1 MSKKKLSKKGK
12 RNRFLALSILVLLFL
27 LLVFNLGRSFSKNDK
42 KERHSMTTESS
53 ITSSSSTSTSTST
66 TKESAID
73 WRAPSQTKAYPT
85 LQTGDWVLVSTKKQ
99 RVYVKRGEQVLY
111 TMYCSTGTND
121 SPTPLGTYS
130 VEAERG
136 ENFYNAASAEGA
148 NYWVSFKDHGI
159 YLFHSVPVDQNGQYI
174 ESEAKHLGVT
184 ANSHGCVRLSVAD
197 AKWFYEH
204 ALYGMKV
211 VIE

>member
-12 RNRFLALSILVLLFL
+12 RNRFLALSILVLLFFL
-27 LLVFNLGRSFSKNDK
+27 LASNFGRSFSKNDK
-42 KERHSMTTESS
+42 KASHSMTTESFT
-53 ITSSSSTSTSTST
+53 TSSSSSTTTT
-66 TKESAID
+66 TKEKTID

-85 LQTGDWVLVSTKKQ
+85 LQTGDWLLVSTKQQ

-130 VEAERG
+130 IEAERG

-197 AKWFYEH
+197 AKWFYEN

>member
-12 RNRFLALSILVLLFL
+12 RNRFLSLCILVLLFL
-27 LLVFNLGRSFSKNDK
+27 LVAFNLGHSFSKSDK
-42 KERHSMTTESS
+42 KERNAMTTETSV
-53 ITSSSSTSTSTST
+53 TSSSSTSNTT
-66 TKESAID
+66 TKEKTIN
-73 WRAPSQTKAYPT
+73 WREPSQTKAYPT
-85 LQTGDWVLVSTKKQ
+85 LQSGDWVLVSTKKQ

-111 TMYCSTGTND
+111 TMYCSTGTSD

>member
-53 ITSSSSTSTSTST
+53 ITSSSSTSTST
-66 TKESAID
+66 TKETAID